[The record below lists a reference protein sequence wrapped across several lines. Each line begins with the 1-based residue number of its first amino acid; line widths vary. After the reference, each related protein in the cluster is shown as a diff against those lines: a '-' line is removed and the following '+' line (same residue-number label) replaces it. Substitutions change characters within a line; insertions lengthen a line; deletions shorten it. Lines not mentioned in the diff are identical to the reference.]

1 MVNTTG
7 RCYFAIKTD
16 IIGFGLENFN
26 KYLTISPTRF
36 QEALS
41 NGKTPKCTIWELS
54 SEELI
59 NPLYCDE
66 IENLISILNKHK
78 TEFKKLKKENSDIE
92 YVLQIVMYLGD
103 ETPALNINQE
113 VLKFI
118 NEIDGVIDCDIYNN
132 K

>member
-41 NGKTPKCTIWELS
+41 NEKIPKCTIWELS

-78 TEFKKLKKENSDIE
+78 TEFKKLKKENSEIE
-92 YVLQIVMYLGD
+92 YILQIVMYLGD
-103 ETPALNINQE
+103 ETPALHINQE

>member
-16 IIGFGLENFN
+16 IIGFGLEYFN

-41 NGKTPKCTIWELS
+41 NGKNPKCTIWELS

-59 NPLYCDE
+59 NPSYCDE
-66 IENLISILNKHK
+66 IENLISILNNHK
-78 TEFKKLKKENSDIE
+78 AEFQKLKKENSEVE
-92 YVLQIVMYLGD
+92 YVLQIIMYLGD
-103 ETPALNINQE
+103 ETPALQINQD

-118 NEIDGVIDCDIYNN
+118 NDVGGFIDCDIYNS